1 MKKYFS
7 IFSLL
12 LCILFFE
19 RSSAQVFWSENFSGT
34 NAWNLNVVIG
44 TEGSDPNFF
53 VVSDAEGGGITPNLG
68 TAGSCG
74 VANNGNN
81 TLHVTSSFNPLGGA
95 SYDAGGLCGL
105 FTCPMTNRRAE
116 SPVINCTGKSNMTLS
131 FNYIHNGQGTL
142 DNAILWF
149 TNNGFSTWIAM
160 PLIPKTSTGCGG
172 QGLWTSFSCPIPGG
186 LNNSPNVQFAIQ
198 WVNNDDGIGTDPSF
212 AIDDIT
218 ISSASSNTLTTA
230 FNTSSLCPCSNH
242 LVTYN
247 SSATFG
253 AGNIF
258 TAELS
263 DASGNFSSPTIIG
276 TLPSLNPN
284 GSINCTIPCN
294 VIPGTG
300 YRVRV
305 VSSNIAITGSDN
317 GGNILINSTTPTQMF
332 LTQSP
337 AGFICQ
343 NTMVTYL
350 VSFSTTAL
358 PSISWKKNGALV
370 ASNTNS
376 YSTNI
381 VNGDEVICKVVY
393 NGTCPDPSDDSIV
406 AQYFNIPPPPNV
418 GILVNPSNVICAGD
432 SIALSGT
439 GASTYNW
446 FGGVVNGQTFVPAA
460 TTTYSVIGVDANGC
474 TNTSS
479 TVVTVQAN
487 NGGGIII
494 SSNPATVIAGNN
506 TTYTAALTPS
516 NLTSYQINW
525 YRNNQYLSTTNA
537 PVNSISFTPLGL
549 QDSVYAWLTPNG
561 CYTPD
566 SFKSNTILVKSPEAV
581 YDPNWPSSIRVFPN
595 PGDQAFSIEGL
606 EIGDRITFSD
616 LSGRMIYDNKS
627 ANGSQIII
635 PLSAY
640 SNGLY
645 IISLF
650 REERRLQQ
658 KFIIQH

>member
-7 IFSLL
+7 LLSLL
-12 LCILFFE
+12 LSILLVE
-19 RSSAQVFWSENFSGT
+19 KTTAQVFWTEDFSGT
-34 NAWNLNVVIG
+34 NAWNLNVVMS

-116 SPVINCTGKSNMTLS
+116 SPIINCTGKSNMTLS
-131 FNYIHNGQGTL
+131 FNYILNGQGNQ
-142 DNAILWF
+142 DHAVLWF
-149 TNNGFSTWIAM
+149 TSNGFATNIAM
-160 PLIPKTSTGCGG
+160 PVLAKTLTGCGG
-172 QGLWTSFSCPIPGG
+172 QGLWTSFSCPIPSS
-186 LNNSPNVQFAIQ
+186 LNNNPNVQFAIQ
-198 WVNNDDGIGTDPSF
+198 WFNNDDGIGTDPSF

-218 ISSASSNTLTTA
+218 ISGTPSNTITTVV
-230 FNTSSLCPCSNH
+230 NTSNVCPCSNYA
-242 LVTYN
+242 VTYN
-247 SSATFG
+247 SSALFV

-263 DASGNFSSPTIIG
+263 DATGNFNSPTIIG
-276 TLPSLNPN
+276 TLSSLNPN
-284 GSINCTIPCN
+284 GTINCTIPCN
-294 VIPGTG
+294 VIPGNG
-300 YRVRV
+300 YRIRV

-317 GGNILINSTTPTQMF
+317 GSNILINSSTPTQMF
-332 LTQSP
+332 LTQTP

-350 VSFSTTAL
+350 VSFLTPAL

-393 NGTCPDPSDDSIV
+393 SGTCPNPSEDSII

-418 GILVNPSNVICAGD
+418 GILANPSNVICAGD
-432 SIALSGT
+432 SVALSGT
-439 GASTYNW
+439 GANTYNW
-446 FGGVVNGQTFVPAA
+446 FGGVVNGQTFAPTA

-474 TNTSS
+474 TNTAS
-479 TVVTVQAN
+479 TVVTVLFN
-487 NGGGIII
+487 NGGGINI
-494 SSNPATVIAGNN
+494 SSNPVNVIAGNN
-506 TTYTAALTPS
+506 TTYTASLTPS
-516 NLTSYQINW
+516 NISSYQINW
-525 YRNNQYLSTTNA
+525 YRNNQYFSTTTA
-537 PVNSISFTPLGL
+537 PLNSISFTPSGL
-549 QDSVYAWLTPNG
+549 QDSVFAWFTPNG

-566 SFKSNTILVKSPEAV
+566 SFKSNTILVKSPESIN
-581 YDPNWPSSIRVFPN
+581 DFNWPSDIRVFPN
-595 PGDQAFSIEGL
+595 PGDQELNIEGL
-606 EIGDRITFSD
+606 KMGDRITLSD
-616 LSGRMIYDNKS
+616 LSGRIIYDHKPE
-627 ANGSQIII
+627 NGPQLVI
-635 PLSAY
+635 PVGSC

-645 IISLF
+645 IISLY
-650 REERRLQQ
+650 REARRLQL
-658 KFIIQH
+658 KFTIQH